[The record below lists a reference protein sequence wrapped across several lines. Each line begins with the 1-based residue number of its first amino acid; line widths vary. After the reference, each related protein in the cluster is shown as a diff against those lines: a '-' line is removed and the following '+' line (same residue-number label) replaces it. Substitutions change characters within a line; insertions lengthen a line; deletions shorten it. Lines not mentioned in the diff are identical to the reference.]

1 MNTTPHIF
9 NQHLPRMNFIGID
22 LETTGLD
29 LSRDRIVQ
37 FAAVCKGL
45 ESICVNINP
54 ECVIPKEASEVHKLT
69 NESLKDAPKLRD
81 ALPTIMGAVALSLQ
95 PQNVLFGYRI
105 RQYDWPLLQAQLAEL
120 GHIGPTPM
128 MVDVYDLMCWE
139 HRNLAKRRLV
149 DMAAFYGVEFEGEA
163 HNALADINATMALL
177 EAFRARLNIPND
189 LKGDML
195 LVRLSVLAGVR
206 CDAEHSAWGRF
217 LYRDRDSWAENGPL
231 RLGFGK
237 YCGHTLS
244 EVFDNDR
251 RYCTWFTE
259 NCLGDANSATQ
270 KIFRQAWGM
279 A

>member
-45 ESICVNINP
+45 EGICVNINP

-69 NESLKDAPKLRD
+69 NESLKDAPTLRD

-95 PQNVLFGYRI
+95 PQNALFGYRI
-105 RQYDWPLLQAQLAEL
+105 RQYDWPMLQAHLAEL

-163 HNALADINATMALL
+163 HNALADITATMALL
-177 EAFRARLNIPND
+177 EAFRARLNIPHD

-195 LVRLSVLAGVR
+195 LVRMATLAGIR

-217 LYRDRDSWAENGPL
+217 LYRDRDSWAEGGPL

-237 YCGHTLS
+237 YCGHTLA
-244 EVFDNDR
+244 EVLEKDR
-251 RYCTWFTE
+251 RYCTWFVE
-259 NCLGDANSATQ
+259 NCLSDVNSATQ

-279 A
+279 S

>member
-9 NQHLPRMNFIGID
+9 NQHQPRMNFIGID

-45 ESICVNINP
+45 EGICVNINP

-69 NESLKDAPKLRD
+69 NESLKDAPTLRD

-95 PQNVLFGYRI
+95 PQNALFGYRI
-105 RQYDWPLLQAQLAEL
+105 RQYDWPMLQAHLAEL

-149 DMAAFYGVEFEGEA
+149 DMAAFYGVEFEGDA
-163 HNALADINATMALL
+163 HNALADITATMALL
-177 EAFRARLNIPND
+177 EAFRARLSIPSD

-195 LVRLSVLAGVR
+195 LVRMSVLAGVR
-206 CDAEHSAWGRF
+206 CDAEHSAWGHY
-217 LYRDRDSWAENGPL
+217 LYRDREAWSEGGPL

-237 YCGHTLS
+237 YCGNTLT
-244 EVFDNDR
+244 EVLEKDR
-251 RYCTWFTE
+251 RYCTWFVE
-259 NCLGDANSATQ
+259 NCMGDANSATQ